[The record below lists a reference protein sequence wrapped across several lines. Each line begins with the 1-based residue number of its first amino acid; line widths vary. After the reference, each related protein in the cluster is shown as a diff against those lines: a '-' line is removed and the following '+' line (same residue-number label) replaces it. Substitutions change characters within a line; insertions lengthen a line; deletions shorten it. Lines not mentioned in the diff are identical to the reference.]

1 MPVLLNLRFVIMVCG
16 LLGGLAAQAAERVI
30 VRDSTI
36 QKTLSLDS
44 LSDEDL
50 ALLEE
55 YQDSFMRELSDIRS
69 AIGVTRRSYKPI
81 DSTVGQMN
89 RASHMEIG
97 LDVSGPI
104 LSNGRSS
111 GLTGPVFYPS
121 AMYYH
126 KWGLYA
132 ALSMGFFTDSTI
144 RTRAKVPL
152 VVVSPGF
159 SRTFFNRWSVAVGY
173 SRSFVFYVNDVQKG
187 MLNNNISLS
196 TGFDFWRYISLSVSA
211 GISWSSNLRSKKYV
225 TVLLKKVSYRT
236 ITIDAGQAYSA
247 NIGLT
252 LRKDFSFYNVLGAK
266 FFTVS
271 PELYFLFGHDNN
283 TLITRSVNRPNGPPG
298 SPSGGLLTSDKFF
311 GFLDIEPGLTL
322 SWRIRNVEL
331 YGAFHC
337 GIPFNEYDTDKLVRV
352 KNPKEYYPYGQG
364 GIKYLF
370 RIKKKQRIKG

>member
-1 MPVLLNLRFVIMVCG
+1 MVC
-16 LLGGLAAQAAERVI
+16 LLLTGLASQAAEQAMAK
-30 VRDSTI
+30 DSTLR
-36 QKTLSLDS
+36 KPFSLDS

-55 YQDSFMRELSDIRS
+55 YQDSFMREVNEIKS
-69 AIGVTRRSYKPI
+69 AIGITRKAYKPI
-81 DSTVGQMN
+81 DSTVAQMN
-89 RASHMEIG
+89 RTSHVEIG
-97 LDVSGPI
+97 LDVCGPI

-144 RTRAKVPL
+144 RTRAMVPL
-152 VVVSPGF
+152 VAVSPGF
-159 SRTFFNRWSVAVGY
+159 SRTFFNKWSVALGY

-225 TVLLKKVSYRT
+225 SVLLKKVSYRT

-247 NIGLT
+247 NIGIT

-266 FFTVS
+266 VFTIS
-271 PELYFLFGHDNN
+271 PELFFLFGNDNS
-283 TLITRSVNRPNGPPG
+283 TLITRSVNRTQ
-298 SPSGGLLTSDKFF
+298 GLLTSDKFF
-311 GFLDIEPGLTL
+311 GFLDLEPGLTL
-322 SWRIRNVEL
+322 NWRIRNVEVF
-331 YGAFHC
+331 GAFHC
-337 GIPFNEYDTDKLVRV
+337 GIPFNEYDTDKLMRV

-370 RIKKKQRIKG
+370 RIKKKERVKG